1 MLFKYVATQRAEY
14 FMAQLTDL
22 QDSTY
27 FYETLIGMWTY
38 LDCDSHA
45 SADLKRERK
54 LELI

>member
-14 FMAQLTDL
+14 FMVKLTDL

-54 LELI
+54 LE